1 MTITKAHLR
10 SLFDRWELLNELIR
24 GANNSKKMEKWEDE
38 SHKLAKT
45 AESYGLDVIGWYYV
59 RTFIDFVDDVNDG
72 LAAEERFWLI
82 TQTLTQIGVEI
93 TEEED

>member
-1 MTITKAHLR
+1 MTITKAHLHD
-10 SLFDRWELLNELIR
+10 LFARWEELNEVLRI
-24 GANNSKKMEKWEDE
+24 SHEPEDMEEWHDGFKA
-38 SHKLAKT
+38 LYNT
-45 AESYGLDVIGWYYV
+45 AESYGLGLIAWYYV